1 VSGCSRRMPFFFLF
15 LFLSLTHLSHVFATD
30 STEAGFRCACRT
42 DLGET
47 GRLAKPTVGS
57 IGSLSALVIFAKFKG
72 EATGA
77 DQAPSWAGDLFDRRR
92 PGSFTHFYDEMS
104 GGLLRVDGQ
113 ALPRR
118 YSADQVASAYLADLP
133 GTLGRFGQFNLEILD
148 QADRDIDMGLFDNDG
163 PDGLPN
169 SGDDDGYVDIV
180 FVNLL
185 TVPKDFLVGTATGL
199 ASLGLDTDFISDDPA
214 ADGGFVRIRSRFT
227 GFGGTTQRGHVF
239 SVTAATMSHEFGH
252 IMGLVDLFDQSSV
265 AANGELDPVEDSA
278 GIGKWG
284 LMGLGTL
291 GWGIEDG
298 PNAFSAWS
306 LARLGWVEVVE
317 IGENVRDLVVED
329 IVRGKKIF
337 KIPLT
342 REEYFLLENRQAGGS
357 YYNRNVPASGLLIWH
372 VDERADND
380 EERHKRVDL
389 VCADGLF
396 ADRGF
401 PGEQPDPVAGL
412 DNLDFWA
419 RDSGYA
425 TAHNGNQGDD
435 TDPFDG
441 VRFTRFAH
449 DANPRPSAHT
459 GFSRNLPVGIAVENI
474 RADGERMVVDVLLR
488 QPLPGHVTADTTW
501 SGTVDAIGDVV
512 VEPGVRLTIAAGT
525 QVRFAS
531 FDWYKSGF
539 APGFCELLVFGELV
553 LEGTPDEP
561 VLFTGSQRRSRWAG
575 LFLLDGQDPDL
586 ANTQAANSV
595 YGLVQWRLPP
605 GLTRWSGRRKI
616 PLDLVVPADAE
627 LRIDPGTVVEFGL
640 DVSSR
645 GIFPE
650 LTELIVDGRLTVEGE
665 SSRPAR
671 FTSDP
676 LVAEGI
682 WYGVRLGAGA
692 LIDVRYLQVER
703 AGFAFSG
710 EVAVCDRLRIA
721 DSWIVD
727 GAGSGLRLTVNGR
740 VDVKR
745 TLFAGHPGQGIRVEG
760 SGLLALNEVEV
771 LENGLEG
778 IFLGNASMVALGSVV
793 ERNGWID
800 PEDPRSGVKGVG
812 GRGQVIGFGEGRLAN
827 SDLHGLD
834 LEEWEG
840 RLVLRDVEI
849 DDNRGDGLR
858 GRNLERATLEGV
870 SVEKNV
876 GTGATLAAGP
886 VEIRNSVF
894 AANVGTGLVLEE
906 VSGRVEESVFSGG
919 PGLEIEASEALL
931 VRNSRFEETSPGLV
945 SLNSAPRVE
954 GNRFFANETAIRVR
968 GSRVP
973 IAIWRNAF
981 IANGVALENATG
993 QTLQAQENYWGTT
1006 DSTEIAALISGP
1018 AAWVPFLESAE
1029 EATAVTAVEG
1039 VVPTRFA
1046 LYPPFPNPFNSQ
1058 VDIPFEIAAPS
1069 AVELAIYDALG
1080 RRVRLLVEAT
1090 LASGVYRVNWDGR
1103 DGGGREAASGV
1114 YFLRLQA
1121 GEQAATGRIALVR

>member
-1 VSGCSRRMPFFFLF
+1 M
-15 LFLSLTHLSHVFATD
+15 
-30 STEAGFRCACRT
+30 
-42 DLGET
+42 GET

-72 EATGA
+72 EAAGA

-113 ALPRR
+113 VLPRR
-118 YSADQVASAYLADLP
+118 YSADQAASAYLADLP
-133 GTLGRFGQFNLEILD
+133 GMLGRFGQFNLEILE
-148 QADRDIDMGLFDNDG
+148 QADLDIDMGLFDNDG

-239 SVTAATMSHEFGH
+239 SVTAATMCHEFGH

-265 AANGELDPVEDSA
+265 TANGELDPAEDSA

-329 IVRGKKIF
+329 IVRGKKIY

-419 RDSGYA
+419 KDAGYA
-425 TAHNGNQGDD
+425 TAHNGNQGDG

-459 GFSRNLPVGIAVENI
+459 GFSRNLPMGIAVENI
-474 RADGERMVVDVLLR
+474 RADGEKMVVDVLLR
-488 QPLPGHVTADTTW
+488 QPLAGHVTADTTW

-512 VEPGVRLTIAAGT
+512 VEPGARLTIAAGT

-539 APGFCELLVFGELV
+539 DPGLCELLVFGELV
-553 LEGTPDEP
+553 LEGTPDGP
-561 VLFTGSQRRSRWAG
+561 VVFTGSQRRSRWAG

-586 ANTQAANSV
+586 ENAQAENAV
-595 YGLVQWRLPP
+595 YGLVQWRLPS
-605 GLTRWSGRRKI
+605 GLTRWAGRRRI

-627 LRIDPGTVVEFGL
+627 LRIEPGAVVEFGL
-640 DVSSR
+640 DISFR

-650 LTELIVDGRLTVEGE
+650 LTELIVDGKLTVEGE
-665 SSRPAR
+665 SSRPVR
-671 FTSDP
+671 FTADP
-676 LVAEGI
+676 LVGDGI
-682 WYGVRLGAGA
+682 WYGVRLSAGSRGV
-692 LIDVRYLQVER
+692 IRYLQVER
-703 AGFAFSG
+703 AGFPFSG
-710 EVAVCDRLRIA
+710 EVADGDLLQIA
-721 DSWIVD
+721 DSRIVT
-727 GAGSGLRLTVNGR
+727 GAAIGLRLTVNGR
-740 VDVKR
+740 VEIER
-745 TLFAGHPGQGIRVEG
+745 TLFAGHPVQGIRVEG
-760 SGLLALNEVEV
+760 SGLLTLHEVEV
-771 LENGLEG
+771 LENGQEG
-778 IFLGNASMVALGSVV
+778 IFLGNTSLVATGSAV
-793 ERNGWID
+793 ERNGLID
-800 PEDPRSGVKGVG
+800 PENPRSGLKAVG
-812 GRGQVIGFGEGRLAN
+812 GRGQRLEFSEGRLAN
-827 SDLHGLD
+827 NYLHGLD
-834 LEEWEG
+834 LDEWEG

-849 DDNRGDGLR
+849 DDNQGDGLR
-858 GRNLERATLEGV
+858 GRNLERATMEQV
-870 SVEKNV
+870 SVEQNV
-876 GTGATLAAGP
+876 GTGVTLAASP
-886 VEIRNSVF
+886 VEIRTSVF
-894 AANVGTGLVLEE
+894 AANVGTGLVLKE
-906 VSGRVEESVFSGG
+906 VSGRIEESVFSGG
-919 PGLEIEASEALL
+919 PGLEIEESEAFL
-931 VRNSRFEETSPGLV
+931 VRNSRFAETSPGLV
-945 SLNSAPRVE
+945 SLNSAPRIE
-954 GNRFFANETAIRVR
+954 GNRFSANAAAIRVS
-968 GSRVP
+968 GSRAPVS
-973 IAIWRNAF
+973 IWHNSF
-981 IANGVALENATG
+981 IDNGLALENETE
-993 QTLQAQENYWGTT
+993 QTLQAQENYWGTV
-1006 DSTEIAALISGP
+1006 DSTQIAALISGP
-1018 AAWVPFLESAE
+1018 AAWVPFLESEA
-1029 EATAVTAVEG
+1029 EATAVTAVG
-1039 VVPTRFA
+1039 GTVPTRFA
-1046 LYPPFPNPFNSQ
+1046 LYPAFPNPFNSQ
-1058 VDIPFEIAAPS
+1058 VDIPFEIAAS
-1069 AVELAIYDALG
+1069 DAVELAIYDALG

-1090 LASGVYRVNWDGR
+1090 LAAGAYRVSWDGR
-1103 DGGGREAASGV
+1103 DRGGREVASGV
-1114 YFLRLQA
+1114 YFLRLRA
-1121 GEQAATGRIALVR
+1121 GEQVATGRIALVR